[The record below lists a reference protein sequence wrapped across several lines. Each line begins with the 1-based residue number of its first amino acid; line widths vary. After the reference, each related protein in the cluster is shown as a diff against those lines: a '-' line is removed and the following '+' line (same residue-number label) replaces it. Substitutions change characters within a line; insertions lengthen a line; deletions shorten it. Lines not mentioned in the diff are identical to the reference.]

1 MTIRQISLT
10 ICKATL
16 ASITVCAAMAANAD
30 GNRPTLYVG
39 TAQLRGSLERSV
51 GGQTGFV
58 GIASLPSSMAG
69 SLAPGIGTNSFDF
82 YLSRSS
88 SSGGSFTTFG
98 LMLTERIPLGVTRD
112 DDNID
117 KVPYFGFGL
126 GFGIT
131 QGNVKGTVGE
141 TAVSVS
147 KQASSQ
153 LIRLCVGQNF
163 GKKTSVE
170 FGYVL
175 TPKVGALAPNHVS
188 LTVGIKL

>member
-1 MTIRQISLT
+1 MIIRQISLT

-16 ASITVCAAMAANAD
+16 ASMTVCAAMAANAD

-39 TAQLRGSLERSV
+39 ASQLRGSLERSV

-58 GIASLPSSMAG
+58 GIASVPSTMAG
-69 SLAPGIGTNSFDF
+69 SLAPGIGTNSYDF
-82 YLSRSS
+82 YVSRSS

-112 DDNID
+112 DDNIE

-126 GFGIT
+126 GFGVT
-131 QGNVKGTVGE
+131 QATVKGTVGE
-141 TAVSVS
+141 TPVSFS
-147 KQASSQ
+147 KQASSR

-170 FGYVL
+170 FGYTL
-175 TPKVGALAPNHVS
+175 TPGVGALAPNHVS

>member
-1 MTIRQISLT
+1 MTIRQISLS
-10 ICKATL
+10 ICKASL

-30 GNRPTLYVG
+30 GNRPTLHVG
-39 TAQLRGSLERSV
+39 TSQLRASLERSV
-51 GGQTGFV
+51 GGQSGIV
-58 GIASLPSSMAG
+58 GMVSVPSTLAG
-69 SLAPGIGTNSFDF
+69 SLAPGIGTNSYDF
-82 YLSRSS
+82 YMSRSS
-88 SSGGSFTTFG
+88 STGGSFTTFG
-98 LMLTERIPLGVTRD
+98 VMLTERIPLGVTRD

-131 QGNVKGTVGE
+131 QANVKGTVGG
-141 TAVSVS
+141 TPVSFS
-147 KQASSQ
+147 RQASSQ

-170 FGYVL
+170 FGYTL
-175 TPKVGALAPNHVS
+175 TPRVSSLAPNHVS

>member
-39 TAQLRGSLERSV
+39 TAQLRGTLERSV

-117 KVPYFGFGL
+117 KVPYFGKAYSRS
-126 GFGIT
+126 
-131 QGNVKGTVGE
+131 GNKSPLHWHCLHHSARSN
-141 TAVSVS
+141 TAP
-147 KQASSQ
+147 
-153 LIRLCVGQNF
+153 RRYG
-163 GKKTSVE
+163 
-170 FGYVL
+170 
-175 TPKVGALAPNHVS
+175 
-188 LTVGIKL
+188 